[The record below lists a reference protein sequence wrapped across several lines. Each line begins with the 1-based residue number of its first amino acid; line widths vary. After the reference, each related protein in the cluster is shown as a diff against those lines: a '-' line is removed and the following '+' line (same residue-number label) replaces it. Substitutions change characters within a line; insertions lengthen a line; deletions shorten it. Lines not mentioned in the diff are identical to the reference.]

1 MSGNNDGDMK
11 MRVILVEDE
20 EMAVPAPAPKQDKC
34 CDYTLDGSVDI
45 KGRPA
50 VKGKSGGWLAGG
62 LILVNQGLA
71 TLAFFGV
78 NVNLVLFL
86 TRVLGQSNGEAANNV
101 SKWTGTVYMFSLIG
115 AFLSDSY
122 WGRYK
127 TCAIFQA
134 IFVLGLA
141 LLSVSS
147 HLYLIRPD
155 GCGMEQAP
163 CGPHSGKELG
173 IFYMALYMIAFGNG
187 GYQPNVATFG
197 SDQFDEEDPGE
208 AHSKVSFFSY
218 FYLALNLGSLFSNT
232 FLSYL
237 EDEGRWAL
245 GFWASTAAAAT
256 ALLLFLSGT
265 LRYRYFQPGG
275 NPIGRVAQ
283 VAIAACRNYWKES
296 DDGAV
301 VAVTTLYEGDDKA
314 ADDDAGGGRKLAHT
328 RGFSFLDRAAH
339 VVVAVDNK
347 KDGNAKQQKQR
358 VCTVT
363 QVEEVKSILRLL
375 PIWACTI
382 LYSVVFTQMASLFVV
397 QGAAM
402 RRATPLAGFS
412 VPPSTMSAF
421 DILAVATTI
430 FLYRRAI
437 CPFLAR
443 LTGRAAGP
451 TELQRMGLGLV
462 LGALATATAGTVEHF
477 RKEAAGDLHI
487 MWQAPQYAL
496 IGVSEVM
503 MYVGQLEFFNDQMPD
518 GLKSFGSALCMM
530 SMSLGNYFSDLIVSA
545 VTRATTTRGRAGWIP
560 ADLNHGHLDRFYFL
574 LAVLAVADFAVYLV
588 CATRYDGSGR
598 KVSSSSSSGG
608 RSLSSSDDDEDD
620 GTVVGHQVEMTI
632 PGAAQRMA

>member
-1 MSGNNDGDMK
+1 MK

-20 EMAVPAPAPKQDKC
+20 EAAAPTPLPKQ
-34 CDYTLDGSVDI
+34 DYTLDGSVDI

-86 TRVLGQSNGEAANNV
+86 TRVLGQSNGDAANNV

-115 AFLSDSY
+115 AFLNDSY

-147 HLYLIRPD
+147 HLYLIRPE
-155 GCGMEQAP
+155 GCGMEHKP
-163 CGPHSGKELG
+163 CAPHSGKELG

-208 AHSKVSFFSY
+208 ARSKVSFFSY

-283 VAIAACRNYWKES
+283 VAIAACRNYLTS
-296 DDGAV
+296 SPAGHGAV
-301 VAVTTLYEGDDKA
+301 VTLYEGKA
-314 ADDDAGGGRKLAHT
+314 GDDDAAGGSRRLVHT

-339 VVVAVDNK
+339 VVVVDTG
-347 KDGNAKQQKQR
+347 DAKQRDPWR

-375 PIWACTI
+375 PIWLCTI

-402 RRATPLAGFS
+402 RRTTPFAAGFS

-421 DILAVATTI
+421 DILSVATTI

-443 LTGRAAGP
+443 LTGRPAGP

-462 LGALATATAGTVEHF
+462 VGALAMATAGTVEHF
-477 RKEAAGDLHI
+477 RKTQATTAMSSDLHI

-530 SMSLGNYFSDLIVSA
+530 SMSLGNYFSDIIVSA
-545 VTRATTTRGRAGWIP
+545 VTKATTTRGRPGWIP
-560 ADLNHGHLDRFYFL
+560 ADLNEGHLDKFYFL
-574 LAVLAVADFAVYLV
+574 LAILAVADFAVYLV
-588 CATRYDGSGR
+588 CASRYGTG
-598 KVSSSSSSGG
+598 KVSSGSGG
-608 RSLSSSDDDEDD
+608 RSLSTSDDEE
-620 GTVVGHQVEMTI
+620 GGSTAGQ
-632 PGAAQRMA
+632 PGAERMMT

>member
-1 MSGNNDGDMK
+1 MSANDGDMK
-11 MRVILVEDE
+11 MRAIVVEGG
-20 EMAVPAPAPKQDKC
+20 EMSAPTPTPKQDKC
-34 CDYTLDGSVDI
+34 CEYTLDGSVDI

-50 VKGKSGGWLAGG
+50 VKGKSGGWLAGA

-86 TRVLGQSNGEAANNV
+86 TRVLGQSNEDAANNV

-155 GCGMEQAP
+155 GCGMEHAP

-173 IFYMALYMIAFGNG
+173 IFYIALYMIAFGNG
-187 GYQPNVATFG
+187 GYQPNIATLG
-197 SDQFDEEDPGE
+197 ADQFDEDDPAE

-237 EDEGRWAL
+237 EDKGSWAL

-275 NPIGRVAQ
+275 NPIGRICQ
-283 VAIAACRNYWKES
+283 VAIAASRKWKA
-296 DDGAV
+296 GASTTGV
-301 VAVTTLYEGDDKA
+301 VSLYEGDEKA
-314 ADDDAGGGRKLAHT
+314 DAAGGRKLLHT
-328 RGFSFLDRAAH
+328 QGFSFLDRAAH
-339 VVVAVDNK
+339 ADTDSK
-347 KDGNAKQQKQR
+347 LGARDPWKL
-358 VCTVT
+358 CTVT

-375 PIWACTI
+375 PIWLCTI

-402 RRATPLAGFS
+402 RRTTPFSGFS
-412 VPPSTMSAF
+412 VPPSSMSAF

-443 LTGRAAGP
+443 LTGRPAGP

-462 LGALATATAGTVEHF
+462 VGALAMATAGTVEHF
-477 RKEAAGDLHI
+477 RKARATAAMSSDLHI
-487 MWQAPQYAL
+487 MWQVPQYAL

-503 MYVGQLEFFNDQMPD
+503 MYVGQLEFFNGQMPD

-530 SMSLGNYFSDLIVSA
+530 SMSLGNYFSDVIVSA
-545 VTRATTTRGRAGWIP
+545 VTRLTTTRGRSGWIP
-560 ADLNHGHLDRFYFL
+560 ADLNEGHLDKFYFL

-588 CATRYDGSGR
+588 CASRYGSG
-598 KVSSSSSSGG
+598 KVDG
-608 RSLSSSDDDEDD
+608 RSSDDE
-620 GTVVGHQVEMTI
+620 EE
-632 PGAAQRMA
+632 GAAGQVTSLPAYA